1 MAGADGAAGRSSA
14 GDPDEGMGRVAD
26 EDKLPMTQDLERRG
40 EVDAP
45 SPAITTI
52 LTWVPH
58 EAPTVRRVPVL
69 GGVSP
74 LDSRNPWTRTFTQTR
89 RHKASGRG
97 SRSRQGR
104 GPMSEAWLPGS
115 GSETRCDRR
124 YTSYGATWNSSWSAP
139 RRQSRIARIHRSCRC
154 LWRDTAGTH
163 TPNHM
168 PPRLLG
174 LPGLSRPQPLPPPW
188 QRWRLKAHINRTTE
202 TLPYFLVQVEVHMER
217 CGGDYEDEVEQVH
230 EVGAASW
237 YVGLYKGR
245 APQLRSFPCFMLALR
260 QQFEDPFEEEK
271 ARGGE
276 GSARLQQIRQGS
288 RSVSDYVSEFG
299 QLAGVVQ
306 DWPEQVKIH
315 FFREGLHPEVAQRAI
330 VTTKLTSLVGWY
342 TRVGE
347 AEAGVPTWAIN
358 NPKGE
363 QKEVEAGTSLIQQ
376 LMTVLISE
384 HGQIFSPS
392 SVDGSGAPAD
402 NPAPDWISKKEN
414 RTPGSA
420 CLPLEGAPS
429 LLKALIPEPPSQ
441 GSCNQAPGS
450 PGTREQILPTRKC
463 SFCQPGTK
471 SFGPK
476 VDVPSLPSSG
486 NWLWNGLCSLHS
498 HRKAPSTEHTRD
510 SSSFHR
516 LSIYDNVPLSS
527 QGSPSTSWKGSLAGE
542 SVNSWATCRSGDSST
557 QTEWAA
563 RGPLLSSVARLE
575 NSTERSDTFFSR
587 TSEPKSLAA
596 ASRDSVACSGALQ
609 SLVVELKAELSK
621 QRVDHEANIQRVEE
635 TSTELKKVVAKLE
648 EELDQEKKKFR
659 MLEIKFRNSERA
671 CEDANKRNQLLQKE
685 MEDFFATLGNLTAQS
700 PVD

>member
-1 MAGADGAAGRSSA
+1 MLSPKTKQSRRAQSKSHVMGEHHGLPFRPGPACPPEQVLKCGWLRKQRSLMKNWQLRWFVLQ
-14 GDPDEGMGRVAD
+14 GNQLLYYKD
-26 EDKLPMTQDLERRG
+26 ED
-40 EVDAP
+40 
-45 SPAITTI
+45 
-52 LTWVPH
+52 
-58 EAPTVRRVPVL
+58 EAKPQGFISL
-69 GGVSP
+69 
-74 LDSRNPWTRTFTQTR
+74 Q
-89 RHKASGRG
+89 G
-97 SRSRQGR
+97 S
-104 GPMSEAWLPGS
+104 
-115 GSETRCDRR
+115 
-124 YTSYGATWNSSWSAP
+124 
-139 RRQSRIARIHRSCRC
+139 
-154 LWRDTAGTH
+154 
-163 TPNHM
+163 
-168 PPRLLG
+168 
-174 LPGLSRPQPLPPPW
+174 
-188 QRWRLKAHINRTTE
+188 
-202 TLPYFLVQVEVHMER
+202 
-217 CGGDYEDEVEQVH
+217 QVH
-230 EVGAASW
+230 EVTPNPEELGKHLFEISPGGSGDHDKIPVNQESFLLMANSQNEMEEWVRAIRRVIGTPLWKGTAHNSRAHSQQGLVPGIFGQHLEDTVQYEKKFGPHLAPLLVEQCADFIRERGLSEEGLFRMPGQANLVKDLQKSFDRGEKPLLDRNTDVHTVAS
-237 YVGLYKGR
+237 VLKLYLRELPEPVVPFARYEDFLSCGQLLCKDRGEGTQELAR
-245 APQLRSFPCFMLALR
+245 QVRNLPQANYNLLKYTCKFLDEVQSHSSFNKMSVQNLATVFGPNILRPPI
-260 QQFEDPFEEEK
+260 EDP
-271 ARGGE
+271 
-276 GSARLQQIRQGS
+276 
-288 RSVSDYVSEFG
+288 
-299 QLAGVVQ
+299 
-306 DWPEQVKIH
+306 
-315 FFREGLHPEVAQRAI
+315 
-330 VTTKLTSLVGWY
+330 VTIM
-342 TRVGE
+342 E
-347 AEAGVPTWAIN
+347 
-358 NPKGE
+358 
-363 QKEVEAGTSLIQQ
+363 GTSLIQQ